1 MKYHIMDYYGKAVAV
16 YVQYSDRPLQRV
28 TIQPNVWYE
37 TNDDN
42 LIKSLKEFDVKVAN
56 SPALITSLKD
66 AGIDYIEKGCG
77 SCGTKSLFFNP
88 IEFEV

>member
-1 MKYHIMDYYGKAVAV
+1 MKYHIMDYYGKSVAV

-28 TIQPNVWYE
+28 TIQPNDWYE
-37 TNDDN
+37 TNDAN
-42 LIKSLKEFDVKVAN
+42 LIKSLKEFEVKVAT
-56 SPALITSLKD
+56 SSALINSLND
-66 AGIDYIEKGCG
+66 AGIAYTERGCG